1 MPVETVE
8 NVETNKATNEGTANS
23 IPVIEQ
29 NLDASIDVSNLS
41 VNWEVP
47 ASYTTNATAK
57 RYFVRVGKILQLN
70 LKTELLLLSISPITN
85 KISVELEFNKDT
97 GKFSIKNLSESSGV
111 PAIDKVIKET
121 TEKTLGMNLNMNMSV
136 FGNLQGNPVLVIK
149 L

>member
-1 MPVETVE
+1 M
-8 NVETNKATNEGTANS
+8 
-23 IPVIEQ
+23 
-29 NLDASIDVSNLS
+29 
-41 VNWEVP
+41 
-47 ASYTTNATAK
+47 
-57 RYFVRVGKILQLN
+57 QLN